1 MYRVLR
7 FFRDLQDNNH
17 AYHVGDTFPHD
28 GMTVTEK
35 RLLELSTDK
44 NRRHMP
50 LIEKVEVVENE
61 AGETMEEVK
70 AKEPVENRAEVAQ
83 EEPVEGFMNPP
94 EEAEKVPEEPK
105 PTKKR
110 GRPRNDAK

>member
-1 MYRVLR
+1 MYRVIKY
-7 FFRDLQDNNH
+7 FRDLQDNNH
-17 AYHVGDTFPHD
+17 AYHVGDEYPHG
-28 GMTVTEK
+28 GMAVTEK

-50 LIEKVEVVENE
+50 LIEKVEIVENE

-70 AKEPVENRAEVAQ
+70 AKEPVE
-83 EEPVEGFMNPP
+83 GFMNPP
-94 EEAEKVPEEPK
+94 EEAEKVPEKPK